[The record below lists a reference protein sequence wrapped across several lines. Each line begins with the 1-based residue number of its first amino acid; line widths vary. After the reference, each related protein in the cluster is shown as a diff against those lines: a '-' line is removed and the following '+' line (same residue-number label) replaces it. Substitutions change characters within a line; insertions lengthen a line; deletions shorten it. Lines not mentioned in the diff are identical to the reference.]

1 MWTLSTS
8 GWSSGNRAEGSVN
21 LIRSA
26 FDLGVT
32 LFDTADSYSKG
43 YSEELLFESLGSVRK
58 EIVIST
64 KLGFDFYPP
73 DIEFVKSYRFHKPE
87 KNFDPDY
94 ISFACEQSLKRLNT
108 DYIDLLSLH
117 YPALS
122 DVEEDSVF
130 E

>member
-1 MWTLSTS
+1 MIYNKLTGTDLKVSEVGFGLWTLSTS

-73 DIEFVKSYRFHKPE
+73 DIEFVKSIGFHKPE
-87 KNFDPDY
+87 KNFDPEY
-94 ISFACEQSLKRLNT
+94 ISFA
-108 DYIDLLSLH
+108 
-117 YPALS
+117 
-122 DVEEDSVF
+122 
-130 E
+130 

>member
-1 MWTLSTS
+1 MLYNKLTGTDLKVSEVGFGLWTLSTS
-8 GWSSGNRAEGSVN
+8 GWSSGNREEGSVN

-26 FDLGVT
+26 FDVGVT

-73 DIEFVKSYRFHKPE
+73 DIEFVKSLGSHKPE
-87 KNFDPDY
+87 KNFEPDY
-94 ISFACEQSLKRLNT
+94 
-108 DYIDLLSLH
+108 LSLIH
-117 YPALS
+117 I
-122 DVEEDSVF
+122 
-130 E
+130 